1 MQEGRYASIVA
12 EDPHVDVYINDEKI
26 SGTSIVTSRDKI
38 EFKCTEIE
46 PVTKISARLSKD
58 KMQAILEIKKIP
70 GRKYYVK
77 DQKPSN
83 SVFIRSDYHEIEPAP
98 ATIEQCLEE
107 LKKLNVDP
115 KFINIGRITELISRH
130 SGGSAVVAEGIP
142 PIDGLDSKI
151 KLLFKNANYRNPD
164 FDTEK
169 KVDLMSHTIIP
180 TVKVGD
186 VLAVKI
192 APAVPGRDGF
202 AVTEEV
208 IKAKKG
214 KDIPLK
220 PGRGI
225 TLLDNGTKIVA
236 ISPGR
241 PKYEKGVIS
250 VVPTLLIDHDLDV
263 HTGNIHFDGDIV
275 IKGNV
280 AENIKV
286 FAGGNITVLGNVY
299 HASVYAKGNIKVYGN
314 IINSKVSAGL
324 NMLIYLVIIPRLKRI
339 LEIAEEYRNVVYG
352 LQTSNNY
359 GNIRRK
365 LLQLAISK
373 KDTLDK
379 LIKDIRNLI
388 KLSNYCNND
397 EEINRLAS
405 ILEDVKTILTGI
417 NAKCMENPRL
427 IKLLCTE
434 INDYINEIKELC
446 GTEANVIFE
455 YGQNSFIQASSN
467 IVVANRGC
475 YQCNLIAKDAIL
487 FKKASS
493 VVLGGLLIAG
503 KRIKMGIVGAPSGIS
518 TYCKVLH
525 RNGKIDAIYCYNNT
539 VLNVNNNIKIID
551 SNNSYVHKNSQWSQA
566 T

>member
-26 SGTSIVTSRDKI
+26 SGTSIVTSRDKT

-151 KLLFKNANYRNPD
+151 KLLFK
-164 FDTEK
+164 
-169 KVDLMSHTIIP
+169 
-180 TVKVGD
+180 
-186 VLAVKI
+186 
-192 APAVPGRDGF
+192 
-202 AVTEEV
+202 
-208 IKAKKG
+208 
-214 KDIPLK
+214 
-220 PGRGI
+220 
-225 TLLDNGTKIVA
+225 IVA

-339 LEIAEEYRNVVYG
+339 LETAEEYRNVVYG

-467 IVVANRGC
+467 IVVAKRGC

-493 VVLGGLLIAG
+493 VVLGGLLIAR